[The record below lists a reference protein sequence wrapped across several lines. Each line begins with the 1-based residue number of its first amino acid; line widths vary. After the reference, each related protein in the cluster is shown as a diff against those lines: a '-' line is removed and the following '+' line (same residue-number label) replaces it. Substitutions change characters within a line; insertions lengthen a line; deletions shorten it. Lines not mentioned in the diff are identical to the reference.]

1 MANTELHLPDIA
13 NALQCI
19 DIAAQRGAFQGRE
32 LSDVGRVR
40 DRLESWVKENAPPTP
55 ADVQPPEPPEPPP
68 VPPPPPSFFA
78 TTESVSVKLIKIT
91 NIAFLASLTSS

>member
-55 ADVQPPEPPEPPP
+55 ADVQPPEPPEPPSIEGT
-68 VPPPPPSFFA
+68 VDEA
-78 TTESVSVKLIKIT
+78 ETIEVDVTTEGE
-91 NIAFLASLTSS
+91 